1 MPTFL
6 YVHTMD
12 PHVPYAPPAPFDR
25 MFEPHPTEGHPARDP
40 RTDYKEP
47 LDRERMIAQ
56 YDGDIAFGDREF
68 GRFVR
73 ELKARGSTRTRSSS
87 SSPTTARSS
96 STTGAGSTAAA
107 SSTS

>member
-1 MPTFL
+1 
-6 YVHTMD
+6 
-12 PHVPYAPPAPFDR
+12 
-25 MFEPHPTEGHPARDP
+25 MFEPLPTAEHPARDP

-73 ELKARGSTRTRSSS
+73 ELKAARPLRATRSSS

-96 STTGAGSTAAA
+96 STTAAGSTAAA
-107 SSTS
+107 SSTSSSASRSS